1 MIKIAHVFKTL
12 ITNLTSKSTVVL
24 SFLDHILIETL
35 SDKCAAEA
43 KDTWKGTICLP
54 FMTTT
59 TDLMTLLTKI
69 KWTGLHF
76 LYVSAEYLFFLKLE
90 LA

>member
-24 SFLDHILIETL
+24 SFQDHILIETL

-43 KDTWKGTICLP
+43 KDT
-54 FMTTT
+54 
-59 TDLMTLLTKI
+59 
-69 KWTGLHF
+69 
-76 LYVSAEYLFFLKLE
+76 
-90 LA
+90 